1 MYVLYLV
8 GGSLWKTTTRNSLLN
23 GWMSHLQVLR
33 SRPGMF
39 STIPHTVSHGC
50 FQIIQVREVKKKKKN
65 YIFISQKG
73 FCAFKF
79 ELFPTFVK
87 ILWVAVFFYGNSVYL
102 SNLYEIKHISKNF
115 KEMFQ
120 TFRIE
125 KSTCEIKYFHQ
136 MQSPSELFFKIKICA
151 LHILA

>member
-1 MYVLYLV
+1 MENNYKKFIIEWLDESFI
-8 GGSLWKTTTRNSLLN
+8 GIKIQTRNVFYHTTYCISWLFLN
-23 GWMSHLQVLR
+23 YLGER
-33 SRPGMF
+33 S
-39 STIPHTVSHGC
+39 
-50 FQIIQVREVKKKKKN
+50 KKKKKN